1 VDSKNKGNFLE
12 VQQFHAD
19 NNEEFGEVLKSC
31 RKNLKL
37 VAPSI
42 QKDIVKVAAFETTKA
57 IIDDLKDDLFSIL
70 IDESRDVSVKEQM
83 SVVLCYVDKKG
94 HVLERFLGIVHV
106 DNTCSISLKL
116 ALEALF
122 AKYNLS
128 LSRVRGQGYDG
139 ASNMRGEINGLKSLI
154 LKENKCAFYVHC
166 FAHQLQLALVAV
178 ANKLDDIAWFF
189 IVLNNLT
196 SVVGASCKRKDML
209 RESQN
214 SLVTEA
220 VESGEI
226 STGRGLNQETTL
238 TRAGDTRWG
247 SHFGTLLR
255 LTSLFPSVCDVLNM
269 IVEDSTDSKQR
280 VEARL
285 LLDSLQSFEFI
296 FKLLLMRN
304 VLGITNDLCQALQR
318 KDQDIVNAMSLVKLS
333 KQRLQNMRDD
343 GWPSLLSEVALFC
356 EKHDIDIVNM
366 DDAFVLRG
374 KPKRKLEK
382 VSNLHHFQVEVFYQ
396 VIDRQL
402 QELNNR
408 FT

>member
-196 SVVGASCKRKDML
+196 SAVGASCKRKDML

-247 SHFGTLLR
+247 SHYGTLLR
-255 LTSLFPSVCDVLNM
+255 LTSLFPFVCDVLNM

-280 VEARL
+280 VETHL
-285 LLDSLQSFEFI
+285 LLD
-296 FKLLLMRN
+296 
-304 VLGITNDLCQALQR
+304 
-318 KDQDIVNAMSLVKLS
+318 
-333 KQRLQNMRDD
+333 
-343 GWPSLLSEVALFC
+343 
-356 EKHDIDIVNM
+356 EKCI
-366 DDAFVLRG
+366 AFD
-374 KPKRKLEK
+374 EK
-382 VSNLHHFQVEVFYQ
+382 CIGNY
-396 VIDRQL
+396 
-402 QELNNR
+402 
-408 FT
+408 